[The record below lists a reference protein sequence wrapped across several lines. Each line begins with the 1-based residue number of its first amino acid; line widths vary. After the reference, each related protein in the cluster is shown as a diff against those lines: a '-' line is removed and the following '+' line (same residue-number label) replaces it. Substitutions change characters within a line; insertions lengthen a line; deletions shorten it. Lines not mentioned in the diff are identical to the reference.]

1 MFLFEFT
8 ITACLVYHLVDKCLL
23 KRKTKIKRSERTH
36 KYILIEK
43 TQIKDNQDLEDAKT
57 LQYFFNKLRLNKQI
71 RETNKNNE
79 EIITKKM
86 FNKKKNINKKL
97 TKKIKQL
104 EKENQELHKIIFD
117 LKSKQKNNPPEYY
130 NDNDINNNDDELTS
144 TYIIP
149 RTII

>member
-8 ITACLVYHLVDKCLL
+8 VTACLAYYFIDKCFP
-23 KRKTKIKRSERTH
+23 KRRKIKRSERTH
-36 KYILIEK
+36 KFILVEK

-86 FNKKKNINKKL
+86 FNKKISIKN
-97 TKKIKQL
+97 
-104 EKENQELHKIIFD
+104 
-117 LKSKQKNNPPEYY
+117 
-130 NDNDINNNDDELTS
+130 
-144 TYIIP
+144 
-149 RTII
+149 

>member
-8 ITACLVYHLVDKCLL
+8 ITACLTYYFIDKCIP
-23 KRKTKIKRSERTH
+23 KRKKIKRSERTH
-36 KYILIEK
+36 KYIIVEK
-43 TQIKDNQDLEDAKT
+43 SQIKDNNKELEDAKT
-57 LQYFFNKLRLNKQI
+57 LQYFFNKIRLNKEI
-71 RETNKNNE
+71 KEINKNNE

-104 EKENQELHKIIFD
+104 EEENKELHEIIFD
-117 LKSKQKNNPPEYY
+117 LKSKSKQNKT
-130 NDNDINNNDDELTS
+130 IDDDDKLTS
-144 TYIIP
+144 TYIMP